1 MKGGGL
7 VFSVFFGFREMG
19 GGGGG
24 GTKGFGLVVREGEGR
39 KKVRGRMVRG
49 YLDVTLTL
57 YPDWRGTSRGRRV

>member
-24 GTKGFGLVVREGEGR
+24 GGGTKGFGLVVRNGGGEEKGE
-39 KKVRGRMVRG
+39 RGGKR
-49 YLDVTLTL
+49 
-57 YPDWRGTSRGRRV
+57 